1 MSMVTSEMTPA
12 DIAAVTGNNGMGF
25 GGEGG
30 AWWIIILFLF
40 VFLGWGGRGFGG
52 YGATDGGV
60 QTNYVLTSD
69 FAQVERKLDSIT
81 NGLCDGFYTQAQL
94 INGVTGALA
103 TQGFETRNAITQAQ
117 IAEMNNSNTTQRQ
130 IADCCCANREAIAA
144 VNYNMS
150 MNTNAIQ
157 NSMNVNTRD
166 ILENNCANTRAIL
179 DALMSNKLEAK
190 NDRIAELERK
200 LTEANFA
207 ASQSAQTAQFVADNA
222 CQTQAIINK
231 LSPCPSPAYIVPNPN
246 CCYSSGCG
254 CNA

>member
-12 DIAAVTGNNGMGF
+12 DIAAVTGNSNSGF
-25 GGEGG
+25 GCDGG

-60 QTNYVLTSD
+60 QNNYVLTSD

-117 IAEMNNSNTTQRQ
+117 IAEMQNSNATQRQ

-144 VNYNMS
+144 VNYNMTTS
-150 MNTNAIQ
+150 ANAIQ
-157 NSMNVNTRD
+157 NTMNVNTRD
-166 ILENNCANTRAIL
+166 ILESNCNNTRAIL
-179 DALMSNKLEAK
+179 DALMANKIEAK
-190 NDRIAELERK
+190 NDRIADLERQ
-200 LTEANFA
+200 LNFA
-207 ASQSAQTAQFVADNA
+207 TLSASQAQQNET
-222 CQTQAIINK
+222 IINR
-231 LSPCPSPAYIVPNPN
+231 LSPCPRPAYVVPNPN
-246 CCYSSGCG
+246 CCYNSGCG